1 MLTCHSAF
9 GAKNYKYIIAS
20 SDMFVLI
27 IYGRRMRIEQLT
39 ESTVLCLHKN
49 LREAISP
56 GNHVPCHVPESCIQ
70 RKVKISTHISKR

>member
-1 MLTCHSAF
+1 
-9 GAKNYKYIIAS
+9 
-20 SDMFVLI
+20 
-27 IYGRRMRIEQLT
+27 MRIEQLT

-70 RKVKISTHISKR
+70 RKVKISTHISKRWVWHLLAYIWANIIR